1 MSTRGNEP
9 PPLPGWKTT
18 AFMHWWQRGLI
29 TVVAITAGVLLIT
42 PTAQAA
48 VHTVVPGETLWN
60 ISWRYDTT
68 VDQIKS
74 LNNLEGDLLYPG
86 QQLTVPDISPALAP
100 TDSESSLA
108 AAAAFPT
115 ATASAPENQAESL
128 AVATQVRH
136 WCRRYSLRN
145 RLKYGLSVEAIMYAN
160 NLFSTLFIRTIIL
173 IQVTVIP
180 IRSRRQGHNTSS
192 RGTQRRQFRREL
204 RSMKTALSLRR
215 FGPSSFDCSGFAA
228 LFC

>member
-136 WCRRYSLRN
+136 LVQAGDTLYGIG
-145 RLKYGLSVEAIMYAN
+145 LKYGLSVEAIMYAN
-160 NLFSTLFIRTIIL
+160 NLSSTLIHPGQSLL
-173 IQVTVIP
+173 IPTVTVIP
-180 IRSRRQGHNTSS
+180 RYRSS
-192 RGTQRRQFRREL
+192 RQR
-204 RSMKTALSLRR
+204 A
-215 FGPSSFDCSGFAA
+215 
-228 LFC
+228 

>member
-1 MSTRGNEP
+1 MCIRD
-9 PPLPGWKTT
+9 
-18 AFMHWWQRGLI
+18 R
-29 TVVAITAGVLLIT
+29 LIT

-128 AVATQVRH
+128 AVAAQVRH
-136 WCRRYSLRN
+136 LVQAGDTCLLY
-145 RLKYGLSVEAIMYAN
+145 
-160 NLFSTLFIRTIIL
+160 T
-173 IQVTVIP
+173 
-180 IRSRRQGHNTSS
+180 SR
-192 RGTQRRQFRREL
+192 
-204 RSMKTALSLRR
+204 
-215 FGPSSFDCSGFAA
+215 CV
-228 LFC
+228 